1 MSAVYEYRPGPSHV
15 RERRSHKDH
24 AEHMRKNPGV
34 WVKVT
39 DKTTLAAAYNM
50 TWQIKNGGL
59 ASFRPAGAY
68 DAYSNGTEVIARYTG
83 RAEQ

>member
-1 MSAVYEYRPGPSHV
+1 MSNVYEYRPGPTHIT
-15 RERRSHKDH
+15 ERRSHKDH
-24 AEHMRKNPGV
+24 AEHMRQNPGV

-39 DKTTLAAAYNM
+39 TKTTLAAAYNM

-68 DAYSNGTEVIARYTG
+68 DAYSNGREVIARYTG
-83 RAEQ
+83 GE

>member
-1 MSAVYEYRPGPSHV
+1 MSTVYEYRPGPTHV
-15 RERRSHKDH
+15 RERRSYTDV
-24 AEHMRKNPGV
+24 ADHMRKNPGV

-39 DKTTLAAAYNM
+39 DKNTLAAAYNM

-59 ASFRPAGAY
+59 ASFRPTGAY

-83 RAEQ
+83 GEQ

>member
-1 MSAVYEYRPGPSHV
+1 MSSTYEYRPGPAHV
-15 RERRSHKDH
+15 RERRSYTDL

-39 DKTTLAAAYNM
+39 TKTTLAAAYNM

-59 ASFRPAGAY
+59 ASFRPAGHY
-68 DAYSNGTEVIARYTG
+68 DAYSDGTEVVARYTG
-83 RAEQ
+83 GKVN